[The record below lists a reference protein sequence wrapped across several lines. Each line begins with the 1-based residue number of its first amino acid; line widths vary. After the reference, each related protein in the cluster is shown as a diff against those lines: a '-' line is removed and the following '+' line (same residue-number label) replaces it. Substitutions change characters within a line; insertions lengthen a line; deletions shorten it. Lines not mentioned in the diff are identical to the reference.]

1 MKKILIA
8 EDDTNINEMIQTSL
22 TQAGYSCV
30 SAYSGTEAIL
40 LLERVW
46 NFDLMIL
53 DLMLPGI
60 TGQDVLQELRKTSNI
75 PVIVLSAKDELDTKV
90 DLLTLGANDYMTKPF
105 NLKEL
110 ETRVMVQLRNTGSR
124 LEDND
129 DLIYK
134 ELRLEKSKK
143 QFSVCGTPVSLTA
156 HELRIMELFLSYPER
171 VFSKGEIYESAWDD
185 YYIGEDKTINVHISN
200 IRAKIK
206 KITDTEYIETIWGL
220 GFRLL

>member
-40 LLERVW
+40 LLERAES
-46 NFDLMIL
+46 FDLMIL

-60 TGQDVLQELRKTSNI
+60 SGQNVLQELRKTSNI

-134 ELRLEKSKK
+134 ELRLEKNKK

>member
-60 TGQDVLQELRKTSNI
+60 TGQNVLQELRKTSNI